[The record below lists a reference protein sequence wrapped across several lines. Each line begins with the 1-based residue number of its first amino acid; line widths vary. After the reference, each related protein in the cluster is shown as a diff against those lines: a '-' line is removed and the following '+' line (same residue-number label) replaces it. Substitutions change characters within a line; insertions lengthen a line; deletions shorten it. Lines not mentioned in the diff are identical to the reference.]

1 LQKQVELFSCSTFLP
16 VDRLWRCTAVVVSGL
31 HGENECMAFIGL
43 FVYISHDS

>member
-1 LQKQVELFSCSTFLP
+1 
-16 VDRLWRCTAVVVSGL
+16 VVVSGL